1 MILKTQNYDLGVQ
14 TLNIETN
21 FDERGFVAEIFRTD
35 WLEFFDGV
43 LPKQVNLS
51 KSKPGII
58 RAWHRHSRN
67 QTDYFLVTKGAM
79 KICVYD
85 GNKESDTF
93 GKLVEIYAD
102 GENLK
107 IVKVPGYF
115 WHGTKTISSIP
126 SETIYF
132 LTNLYEYEN
141 PDEERMDWNDDSV
154 INPKTK
160 TPYDWNSNEYIMK

>member
-1 MILKTQNYDLGVQ
+1 MILKIKNYDLGVQ
-14 TLNIETN
+14 TLSPEIN
-21 FDERGFVAEIFRTD
+21 FDERGFVTEIFRTD
-35 WLEFFDGV
+35 WFDFFDGL

-51 KSKPGII
+51 KSKPGVI
-58 RAWHRHSRN
+58 RAWHKHSRN
-67 QTDYFLVTKGAM
+67 QTDYFLVTKGTM

-85 GNKESDTF
+85 GNKKSDTF

-102 GENLK
+102 GEDLK
-107 IVKVPGYF
+107 IVKVPGHF
-115 WHGTKTISSIP
+115 WHGTKTTSSIP

-132 LTNLYEYEN
+132 LTNLYDYEN

-160 TPYDWNSNEYIMK
+160 TPYDWNSN